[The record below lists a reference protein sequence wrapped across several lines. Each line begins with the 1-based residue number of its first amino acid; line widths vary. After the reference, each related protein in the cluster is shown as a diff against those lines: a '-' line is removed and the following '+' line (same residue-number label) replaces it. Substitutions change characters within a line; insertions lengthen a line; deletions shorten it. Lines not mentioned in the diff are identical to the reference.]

1 MNTRS
6 RMIVIAIAGAF
17 LLYAVYERHYN
28 IVIYIVGLIG
38 YFVWSHYR
46 EGTVFLATQTFH
58 KKDYAK
64 TKALLAEIK
73 DPDKLR
79 RRRRNYYEFMMGNI
93 ALKEERIDEAEY
105 HFQLASRLPWKRDAE
120 KGFVLINLA
129 NISLRKHNYDRVA
142 GYLEHARK
150 LKLTERQ
157 KAIVEKI
164 EKELNRQT

>member
-6 RMIVIAIAGAF
+6 RMIVIGIAVTF
-17 LLYAVYERHYN
+17 LLYAIFEKHYN
-28 IVIYIVGLIG
+28 FIVYILGLIG
-38 YFVWSHYR
+38 YFIWSHYR
-46 EGTVFLATQTFH
+46 EGTVFLATQAFH
-58 KKDYAK
+58 KQDYEK

-79 RRRRNYYEFMMGNI
+79 KKRRNYYEFMMGNI

-120 KGFVLINLA
+120 KGFVFINLA
-129 NISLRKHNYDRVA
+129 NINLRKRNYDRVPVYIELA
-142 GYLEHARK
+142 SK

-157 KAIVEKI
+157 KAIIEKI
-164 EKELNRQT
+164 EKELNKQT